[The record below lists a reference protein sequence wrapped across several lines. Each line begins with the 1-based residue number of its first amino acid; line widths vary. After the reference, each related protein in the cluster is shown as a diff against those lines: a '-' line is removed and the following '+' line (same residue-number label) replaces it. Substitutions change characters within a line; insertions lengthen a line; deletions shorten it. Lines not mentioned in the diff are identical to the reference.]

1 MRLFLQLVTLGAAL
15 AVVWIAFAH
24 RIRVPIGGF
33 TTDNIAAPLA
43 LLCTCAVGLV
53 WSYRASLQ
61 AALRRAADG
70 TSNEFDERAVRITI
84 GLLVVSGFL

>member
-33 TTDNIAAPLA
+33 TTDNIAAPL
-43 LLCTCAVGLV
+43 
-53 WSYRASLQ
+53 
-61 AALRRAADG
+61 
-70 TSNEFDERAVRITI
+70 
-84 GLLVVSGFL
+84 VSCS